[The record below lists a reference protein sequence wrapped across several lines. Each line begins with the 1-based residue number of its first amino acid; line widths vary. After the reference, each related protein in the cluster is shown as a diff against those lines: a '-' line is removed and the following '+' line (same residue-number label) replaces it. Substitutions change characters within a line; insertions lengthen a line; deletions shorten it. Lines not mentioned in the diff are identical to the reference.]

1 MDITADYTLAAQV
14 YWAFTQT
21 TTNVMLLQATQ
32 RITEQ
37 QNQVNS
43 ENSF

>member
-14 YWAFTQT
+14 YRAFTQT
-21 TTNVMLLQATQ
+21 TTDVMLLQTTQ

-37 QNQVNS
+37 KNQVSN